1 MRQRHL
7 LPALLL
13 AWPAAMSAWAQEMPV
28 RAVTLSNAGLIQLER
43 AGTLAPDQPAR
54 FRVPLEDVD
63 DVLKSLLVR
72 DPGGRVEGVRLP
84 AQDLAAEAFR
94 GLPLRPEALAGRLP
108 LLRALR
114 GQAVTAGGVA
124 GRLVDAEN
132 VEADEAGRRIPALRI
147 SLITA
152 DGLRSVILRE
162 GDGVTFADAALAARV
177 QRAAEAVAAASSA
190 DTREVE
196 VQLSGATAPREVG
209 LAYVAGA
216 PLWKP
221 SWRLVVPERR
231 GEARLQGWAVVEN
244 RSGADW
250 EGVAL
255 ALVSGNPATFRQPLY
270 TPIRVARR
278 ELRVRGAEQVQVRP
292 DTGATPP
299 RPVPALQGLALAAPP
314 APAARGASGAAE
326 RERFAD
332 SIAAAPPA
340 EAASAAGRVA
350 FTLPAPVSLRSGDT
364 ANLPFLD
371 AALPAERLWWVQD
384 FSARNPLSAVR
395 LRNTSGHT
403 LPDGLATLY
412 GGEGAEAGA
421 FLGDAEIRAVAPDE
435 TRLLAFAHDRDVRM
449 TTASGSAERPTG
461 VAFRRGVVMASV
473 LQRQEQALALDPSG
487 AAEAGRGALVI
498 VDMPRRPGFTPR
510 FAVAAEGD
518 FGLRHEAVLAGGPE
532 TLRFVFERETRSEMA
547 LWDAGLGD
555 PALLRWREMDLEQTA
570 RRLPGGPATLENLRA
585 LLDGLAPEAP
595 GRVRLAALVEQMT
608 ELRRRLDGVRAAI
621 RTNRTAEAA
630 LERARGAVEDR
641 TGPEKEDARR
651 RLNAA
656 SLAVER
662 AGAAA
667 DAAWEQWARL
677 VQEMLA
683 GME

>member
-1 MRQRHL
+1 MRKRHL
-7 LPALLL
+7 LPALLFAL
-13 AWPAAMSAWAQEMPV
+13 PAWGQEMPV

-72 DPGGRVEGVRLP
+72 DPGGQVEGVRLP

-94 GLPLRPEALAGRLP
+94 GLPLRPEALAGRLQ

-114 GQAVTAGGVA
+114 GQAVSAGGVA

-132 VEADEAGRRIPALRI
+132 VEADEGGRRIPALRI
-147 SLITA
+147 SLITG

-196 VQLSGATAPREVG
+196 VRLSGAAAPREVG

-221 SWRLVVPERR
+221 SWRLVVPARR

-250 EGVAL
+250 EGVEL

-278 ELRVRGAEQVQVRP
+278 ELPVRGAEQVQVRP

-314 APAARGASGAAE
+314 APAARASGGAAE

-332 SIAAAPPA
+332 NIAAAPPA
-340 EAASAAGRVA
+340 ETASAAGRVA

-435 TRLLAFAHDRDVRM
+435 TRLLAFARDRDVRM
-449 TTASGSAERPTG
+449 TTAAGSSERPTG
-461 VAFRRGVVMASV
+461 VAFRRGVVMVSV
-473 LQRQEQALALDPSG
+473 LQRQEQALAMDPSG
-487 AAEAGRGALVI
+487 AAESGRGALVV
-498 VDMPRRPGFTPR
+498 VDLARRPGFTPR
-510 FAVAAEGD
+510 FTVAAEGD
-518 FGLRHEAVLAGGPE
+518 FGLRHESVLAGGAE

-547 LWDAGLGD
+547 VWDAGLGD
-555 PALLRWREMDLEQTA
+555 PALLRWHDMDVEQAA

-585 LLDGLAPEAP
+585 LFDRLAPEAP
-595 GRVRLAALVEQMT
+595 GRARLEGLVAEMT

-621 RTNRTAEAA
+621 RANRTAEAA

-641 TGPEKEDARR
+641 TGTEKEEARR

-656 SLAVER
+656 SVAVER
-662 AGAAA
+662 AGAVA
-667 DAAWEQWARL
+667 DAAWEHWARR

-683 GME
+683 AME